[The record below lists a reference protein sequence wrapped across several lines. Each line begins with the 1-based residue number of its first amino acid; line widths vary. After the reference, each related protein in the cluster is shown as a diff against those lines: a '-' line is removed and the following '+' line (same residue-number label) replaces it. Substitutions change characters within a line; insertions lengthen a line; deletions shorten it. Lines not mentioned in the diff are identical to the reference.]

1 MGVGV
6 GFLFRLQEGL
16 LPLVTK
22 LDARKV
28 QLGKLEAEVGQ
39 GLGDGNFL
47 LDCSLKFAGGRAG
60 SGFGGGGAEN

>member
-6 GFLFRLQEGL
+6 DLLFRLQEGL

-28 QLGKLEAEVGQ
+28 QLGKLEAEVGRDV
-39 GLGDGNFL
+39 GLGTFFWIL
-47 LDCSLKFAGGRAG
+47 GGRAG
-60 SGFGGGGAEN
+60 SGLGGSGAEN